1 MAVNI
6 DNISWAEK
14 YRPKTIDEVILPTSL
29 KKKVKS
35 LIKNDNI
42 PNMIFHSTSPGTGKT
57 SLALAICNELGYDV
71 LMINGSNEG
80 RLIDTLRTK
89 VTNFASSVSLEGN
102 KKCVIFDEADYIPE
116 ETVQPALRNFMEEF
130 DKLGVAFIFT
140 ANNVNRIIE
149 PLRSRCSTIDF
160 SFDKKDV
167 SKLKLE
173 IAKKSLDIL
182 KAENITIES
191 DEILPTMIQKLFP
204 DNRKL
209 INELQFKTADGKLD
223 SSALTNIADKSELVE
238 LITLL
243 KGKNFKSIREWVALH
258 PYIDLQT
265 ISSYLY
271 NNMLKITKATT
282 APEFIIILADW
293 SYKQSFMT
301 DKELAITAM
310 LVDLITQIE
319 LTE

>member
-1 MAVNI
+1 
-6 DNISWAEK
+6 
-14 YRPKTIDEVILPTSL
+14 
-29 KKKVKS
+29 
-35 LIKNDNI
+35 
-42 PNMIFHSTSPGTGKT
+42 
-57 SLALAICNELGYDV
+57 
-71 LMINGSNEG
+71 
-80 RLIDTLRTK
+80 
-89 VTNFASSVSLEGN
+89 
-102 KKCVIFDEADYIPE
+102 
-116 ETVQPALRNFMEEF
+116 
-130 DKLGVAFIFT
+130 
-140 ANNVNRIIE
+140 
-149 PLRSRCSTIDF
+149 
-160 SFDKKDV
+160 
-167 SKLKLE
+167 
-173 IAKKSLDIL
+173 
-182 KAENITIES
+182 
-191 DEILPTMIQKLFP
+191 MIQKLFP

-223 SSALTNIADKSELVE
+223 SSALSNIADKSELVE

-293 SYKQSFMT
+293 SYKQSFMA

-319 LTE
+319 LAD